1 MKKKTFKITAG
12 MLRQREVFIPKFTK
26 SLHLVQRF
34 LQYEVFDSILLK
46 FTYGIETDNLP
57 YIFKLIL

>member
-1 MKKKTFKITAG
+1 